1 MLRRD
6 FISKIIEQMV
16 SAVARLLKIDIEK
29 EQEKFLKNFDE
40 MLDTYYQISDE
51 ELEKLLASHDERDAM
66 LLDEKLKNLQLRLF
80 INAGLVFIGQNQI
93 EKAKTC
99 LKIIERIQ
107 AKHSDVFEFPSEE
120 SLKIGEDIFNLKK
133 TLAEI

>member
-16 SAVARLLKIDIEK
+16 NAIARLIKIDIEK
-29 EQEKFLKNFDE
+29 DQEKFLENFDE
-40 MLDTYYQISDE
+40 LLDTYYQISDN
-51 ELEKLLASHDERDAM
+51 ELEALLEKHDERDAM

-80 INAGLVFIGQNQI
+80 INAGRVFVQQNQI

-107 AKHSDVFEFPSEE
+107 TRHSDVFEFPSEE
-120 SLKIGEDIFNLKK
+120 SLKIGE
-133 TLAEI
+133 EIEELNYFLNH

>member
-16 SAVARLLKIDIEK
+16 NALARLLKIDIEK
-29 EQEKFLKNFDE
+29 EQEKFLENFDE
-40 MLDTYYQISDE
+40 LLDTYYLISDE
-51 ELEKLLASHDERDAM
+51 ELEKLLESNEERDAI

-80 INAGLVFIGQNQI
+80 INAGLVFVRINQT
-93 EKAKTC
+93 EKAKIC
-99 LKIIERIQ
+99 VKIIERIQ

-120 SLKIGEDIFNLKK
+120 SLKIEEEFERLNAQLG
-133 TLAEI
+133 

>member
-16 SAVARLLKIDIEK
+16 NAIARLLKIDIEK
-29 EQEKFLKNFDE
+29 EQEKFLENFDE
-40 MLDTYYQISDE
+40 LLDIYYQISDD
-51 ELEKLLASHDERDAM
+51 ELEKLLEPNDERDAM

-80 INAGLVFIGQNQI
+80 INAGLVFIRQNQI
-93 EKAKTC
+93 EKARIC

-107 AKHSDVFEFPSEE
+107 VKHSDVFEFPSDE
-120 SLKIGEDIFNLKK
+120 SLKIEE
-133 TLAEI
+133 EIERLNSFLNH